1 MSLSSTSL
9 VSSNL
14 IKLTFID
21 CCWNPFSTRS
31 IDFQSIKTMTSL
43 SQVIEETTSTIQI
56 TGFQKILMNS
66 VAVARS
72 SDKNNEVN
80 QWNVTFQQQQSI

>member
-1 MSLSSTSL
+1 
-9 VSSNL
+9 
-14 IKLTFID
+14 
-21 CCWNPFSTRS
+21 
-31 IDFQSIKTMTSL
+31 MTSL